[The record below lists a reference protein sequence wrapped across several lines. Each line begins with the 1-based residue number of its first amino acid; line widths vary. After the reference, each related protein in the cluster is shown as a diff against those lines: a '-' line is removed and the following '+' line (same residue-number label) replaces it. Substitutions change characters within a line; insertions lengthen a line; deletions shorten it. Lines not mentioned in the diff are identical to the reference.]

1 MERRGGQMR
10 AHRQASGT
18 SEGECPDTRFFRQM
32 PSFAEKVAA
41 KNRGHILTCE
51 QLASVS
57 EDNFQRFMRLLG
69 NRLAEGRWSSDG
81 PFQTSKIV

>member
-1 MERRGGQMR
+1 
-10 AHRQASGT
+10 
-18 SEGECPDTRFFRQM
+18 M

-41 KNRGHILTCE
+41 KNRGHVLTCE
-51 QLASVS
+51 QLAGVS

-69 NRLAEGRWSSDG
+69 NRLVEGRWLPDG